1 MITWYLIFI
10 LCGPKECYAVKTA
23 EFVSPKACEI
33 ERDAKAADRPANG
46 ILDDMVWLCVRYKRE
61 E

>member
-1 MITWYLIFI
+1 MIAWFLVFI
-10 LCGPKECYAVKTA
+10 ICGAKDCQAVKVA

-33 ERDAKAADRPANG
+33 ERDAKAADKPGNG
-46 ILDDMVWLCVRYKRE
+46 VLDDMVWLCMRHKRE